1 MYYNEFVISKSYLE
15 TIELGEK
22 LGKML
27 EKDSVIVLNGDLASG
42 KTTLTKG
49 IGKGLDIKDTINSPT
64 FTILKIYNGR
74 LPLYHIDAYRLDNS
88 NYDLGFNELD
98 DGVIVVEW
106 PEYYKDYLPKE
117 YIEIDFKYIDED
129 SRDITIKSVGD
140 KYSSIIKELNV

>member
-1 MYYNEFVISKSYLE
+1 MISKSYLE

-49 IGKGLDIKDTINSPT
+49 IGKGLGIKDTINSPT

-140 KYSSIIKELNV
+140 KYSNIIKELNV